1 MQAGMTSQHFA
12 GLASLVVFLLG
23 AGYHLGWHRD
33 VLAELPPLESL
44 VPAPQPEPVLIL
56 LLGSEESVESVRS
69 AIASERIVA
78 SSPGAFAID
87 SGRIVAVDVETAS
100 DPLNAAGWADRPLEI
115 LTADRLARAPGAGTG
130 AGAEA
135 PPSLP
140 PIAELAKKPTL
151 TAGEAMR
158 LLEHIQ

>member
-1 MQAGMTSQHFA
+1 MTSQHFA

-33 VLAELPPLESL
+33 VLSSLPEIESL
-44 VPAPQPEPVLIL
+44 APVAQVEPVLIL
-56 LLGSEESVESVRS
+56 LLGSEESVERVRS

-78 SSPGAFAID
+78 SSRGAFAID
-87 SGRIVAVDVETAS
+87 GGRIVAVDVESAS

-115 LTADRLARAPGAGTG
+115 LTPDHLGQAPVAGAGEST
-130 AGAEA
+130 ASA
-135 PPSLP
+135 PSLP
-140 PIAELAKKPTL
+140 PLAELAKKPTL
-151 TAGEAMR
+151 TMGEATR